1 MLALNSF
8 TLEHLSRLQRLA
20 TAAGILNYT
29 DFWNYGSNTLQEP
42 VAVVNLGY
50 LLETLDSP
58 DERRATL
65 LDAWKYTTKVLIVA
79 ARVLINNCNNGQI
92 IDADG
97 FVTRPN
103 PCETYFTHASF
114 KAYIDEILG
123 VDAIPAA
130 IGVYFVFRHAID
142 AESFRFAQGQYSSC
156 EVATPRRH
164 NSDDI
169 LIYIALYRPKFLQ
182 FPPHLQTEIINY
194 FGSWERAYE
203 LAEQLLYQLE
213 KPEVIARYCQQS
225 AIGKKLP
232 KALYVHVSALKHLH
246 PLLRLY
252 ERRARCD
259 FGQIDKAVIVKLSI
273 EKPKVSYLFYPNF
286 DTEPHPVLQ
295 ASIQIDWRAGII
307 SCRTY
312 DKCENPPILH
322 RKDAFVAPDYPNYEL
337 FAKLTRQEEELG
349 LLNTTRRIGTRQG
362 WQQCLDYYGVEIE
375 GHQVRLRL
383 DALGNWLPKIE
394 RHKAAIIRNYLSR
407 PVRLALEFGLFTP
420 NSTFFD
426 YGCGYGG
433 DFKRIGEKGYVS
445 AGWDPYY
452 FPENPCIPA
461 DIVNLGYVINVIED
475 KEERREALLKAWQL
489 TRKVLLVAA
498 MVIIDN
504 PGNELLAYGDGVIT
518 RRNTFQ
524 KYYDQEELKFYIE
537 EVLGVE
543 ASAAGLGI
551 YFVFRDKT
559 EAETFRA
566 SRFRSRAITPK
577 VKKPTKSFEECRE
590 LLMPLMAF
598 VSDRGRLP
606 VKGELASEPAI
617 KAEIGSLRR
626 AFEIILQATERQ
638 EWESIVE
645 KRRQDLLVYLAL
657 AKFNRFPKFS
667 TLSTEIKNDI
677 KNFFGSYKQACKL
690 VEEILFSLGDL
701 SIIRE
706 RARNSKIGLLLP
718 TALCIHISALEL
730 LDPLLRI
737 YEGCASRTIGRME
750 EATIIKIYTNQPKIA
765 YLFYPDFDT
774 DPHPAL
780 HTSMEID
787 LRNLHVSYRDFEN
800 SDDPPLLHC
809 KDACVAPD
817 YPLYKK
823 FALLTSQEKK
833 WGLLNNFRA
842 IKTRKGWL
850 KCLQENC
857 AEIRNYR
864 VYWRKDADPY
874 RVKLLR
880 AARRRNICKPE

>member
-1 MLALNSF
+1 MVALNSLAF
-8 TLEHLSRLQRLA
+8 ERLSRLQRLA
-20 TAAGILNYT
+20 TEAGILNYA
-29 DFWNYGSNTLQEP
+29 DFWDYGSNELQKP

-58 DERRATL
+58 DARRATL
-65 LDAWKYTTKVLIVA
+65 LNAWKYTTKVLIVA
-79 ARVLINNCNNGQI
+79 ARVLINNCDNGQI
-92 IDADG
+92 IDTDG
-97 FVTRPN
+97 FVARPH
-103 PCETYFTHASF
+103 PRETYFTHASF
-114 KAYIDEILG
+114 KNYIDEILG
-123 VDAIPAA
+123 VDSIPAA
-130 IGVYFVFRHAID
+130 LGVYFVFRYPID
-142 AESFRFAQGQYSSC
+142 AASFRLSQVQSSS
-156 EVATPRRH
+156 H

-169 LIYIALYRPKFLQ
+169 LIYLALYRPQ
-182 FPPHLQTEIINY
+182 FFQLPPQIQNEVINY
-194 FGSWERAYE
+194 FGTWERACE
-203 LAEQLLYQLE
+203 LAEKLFSQIE
-213 KPEVIARYCQQS
+213 KPEAIARSCQQS

-232 KALYVHVSALKHLH
+232 KAFYIHVSALKYLP

-252 ERRARCD
+252 EGRARCNY
-259 FGQIDKAVIVKLSI
+259 GQIDRAVIVKLSL

-286 DTEPHPVLQ
+286 DTESHPVLQ

-307 SCRTY
+307 NCRNYNTS
-312 DKCENPPILH
+312 ENPPILH

-349 LLNTTRRIGTRQG
+349 LLKNTRRIGTRQG
-362 WQQCLDYYGVEIE
+362 WQQCLDEYGVEID
-375 GHQVRLRL
+375 GHQVRLRIL
-383 DALGNWLPKIE
+383 DALGNWVPKIE
-394 RHKAAIIRNYLSR
+394 RHKAAIIRNDLSR
-407 PVRLALEFGLFTP
+407 PVRLALEFGLFTA

-433 DFKRIGEKGYVS
+433 DFKRLGEKGYVS

-498 MVIIDN
+498 LVIIDN

-524 KYYDQEELKFYIE
+524 KYYEQEELKFYIE
-537 EVLGVE
+537 EVLKVE
-543 ASAAGLGI
+543 ALAAGLGI
-551 YFVFRDKT
+551 YFVFRDET

-577 VKKPTKSFEECRE
+577 IQKPSKSFEDCRE
-590 LLMPLMAF
+590 LLMPLMTF
-598 VSDRGRLP
+598 VSERGRLP
-606 VKGELASEPAI
+606 VKGELASESAI
-617 KAEIGSLRR
+617 KAEIGSIRR

-638 EWESIVE
+638 EWESLME

-657 AKFNRFPKFS
+657 AKLNRFPKFS
-667 TLSTEIKNDI
+667 TLSTEIQNDI
-677 KNFFGSYKQACKL
+677 KSFFGSYRQAGNL
-690 VEEILFSLGDL
+690 AEEILFSLGNL
-701 SIIRE
+701 NIISE
-706 RARNSKIGLLLP
+706 RARHSKIGLLLP
-718 TALCIHISALEL
+718 NALCIHISALEL

-737 YEGCASRTIGRME
+737 YEGCASRTIGRLE
-750 EATIIKIYTNQPKIA
+750 EATIIKIYINQPKIA
-765 YLFYPDFDT
+765 YLFYPDFDN

-787 LRNLHVSYRDFEN
+787 LRNLHVTYRDFED
-800 SDDPPLLHC
+800 SDDPPILHC

-823 FALLTSQEKK
+823 FAQLTSQEKK
-833 WGLLNNFRA
+833 WGLLNDFRA

-857 AEIRNYR
+857 AEIRNHR

-874 RVKLLR
+874 LVKLLR
-880 AARRRNICKPE
+880 AARRRNISKSK